1 MKALTSEVISE
12 SSELVAMVQSVE
24 IVQSRT
30 VKDNNLVSVLLLLNE
45 ICLTCDGFGNNFCGD
60 VSVLIITK

>member
-30 VKDNNLVSVLLLLNE
+30 VKDNNLVSVLSLLNE
-45 ICLTCDGFGNNFCGD
+45 ICLACDGFGNNF
-60 VSVLIITK
+60 LR